1 VWKNGDLLT
10 DKKRAAQALAVVKS
24 WAEISLVTMDAPA
37 RRVVTEEGKEL
48 ARLCRTGR
56 LYDIEKWIAA
66 GKSLDIPV
74 DRHKAL
80 LRMAVETGFHSL
92 IELIAKH
99 ETNQDTKN
107 SALWDAISLKRLDLA
122 EVLIETG
129 AQVTGVP
136 FSEVL
141 LTWDPKI
148 MHFFLERGADPITE
162 RPFAVAFGAK
172 VRTAIR
178 TFLDC
183 KRMHPEHAEAL
194 QEQAN
199 IALRH
204 FCSKGD
210 MKWISLMLWL
220 KADPRSMGP
229 SLEKD
234 YTYDPECYTSA
245 FEQAA
250 YAGNVEVLKKLKP
263 EAGRDNLE
271 ALLHSTAVS
280 GRREAIHYLLEIGAK
295 PNDRPNGG
303 SSALESCLWRL
314 SWGRFNGYGEKK
326 LASKYDAS
334 DALECI
340 AELLAHG
347 AVWNP
352 GEPNNVTSLRR
363 TLCECEASVTVALLQ
378 LFRKYNACPA
388 ERVHKLLGTPRIREH
403 LSPEGSNIARLG
415 IRFAVE
421 SPGGRLRT
429 GSWKAS

>member
-1 VWKNGDLLT
+1 MSPDTV
-10 DKKRAAQALAVVKS
+10 
-24 WAEISLVTMDAPA
+24 DAPA
-37 RRVVTEEGKEL
+37 RRTVTEEGKEL

-66 GKSLDIPV
+66 GKSVDIPV
-74 DRHKAL
+74 DRHKTL
-80 LRMAVETGFHSL
+80 LRIAVETGFHSL

-107 SALWDAISLKRLDLA
+107 SALWDAISLKRLDIA
-122 EVLIETG
+122 EVLLENG

-141 LTWDPKI
+141 LSWDPKI
-148 MHFFLERGADPITE
+148 MRFFLERGADPIKD

-172 VRTAIR
+172 IRTAIR
-178 TFLDC
+178 AFLDC
-183 KRMHPEHAEAL
+183 KRMHPAHAEAL

-210 MKWISLMLWL
+210 MKWICLMLWL
-220 KADPRSMGP
+220 KADPRSRGP

-234 YTYDPECYTSA
+234 YTFDPECYTSGL
-245 FEQAA
+245 EQAA

-271 ALLHSTAVS
+271 ALLYSASVS
-280 GRREAIHYLLEIGAK
+280 GSKNAIRYLLEIGAK

-303 SSALESCLWRL
+303 SSAVETCLWRL
-314 SWGRFNGYGEKK
+314 SWGRFSGYGVKK
-326 LASKYDAS
+326 LASRYDCS

-352 GEPNNVTSLRR
+352 VEPSHINSLRR
-363 TLCECEASVTVALLQ
+363 TLCECEPAVTVALLQ

-403 LSPEGSNIARLG
+403 LSPEGGNIARLG

-421 SPGGRLRT
+421 SPGGSLRA

>member
-1 VWKNGDLLT
+1 
-10 DKKRAAQALAVVKS
+10 
-24 WAEISLVTMDAPA
+24 MDASA
-37 RRVVTEEGKEL
+37 RRAVTEEGKEL

-56 LYDIEKWIAA
+56 LYEVEKWIAA
-66 GKSLDIPV
+66 GKPLEIPV
-74 DRHKAL
+74 DKYKTL
-80 LRMAVETGFHSL
+80 LRIAIETGFHSL

-99 ETNQDTKN
+99 ETNQASKN
-107 SALWDAISLKRLDLA
+107 SALEDAVSLKRLDLV
-122 EVLIETG
+122 ELLIQNG

-148 MHFFLERGADPITE
+148 MRFFLDRGADPLTDK
-162 RPFAVAFGAK
+162 PFAVAFGAR

-178 TFLDC
+178 AFLDC
-183 KRMHPEHAEAL
+183 ERMHPEHAEVL

-220 KADPRSMGP
+220 KADPRAMGP
-229 SLEKD
+229 CLEKD
-234 YTYDPECYTSA
+234 YTFDPECYTSGL
-245 FEQAA
+245 EQAA

-263 EAGRDNLE
+263 DAGRDKLE
-271 ALLHSTAVS
+271 DLLHSAAVS
-280 GRREAIHYLLEIGAK
+280 GRKDAIHYLLEIGAK

-314 SWGRFNGYGEKK
+314 NWGRFNGYGEKK
-326 LASKYDAS
+326 LASRYDAS
-334 DALECI
+334 AALECI

-352 GEPNNVTSLRR
+352 GEPHNVTSLRR
-363 TLCECEASVTVALLQ
+363 TLCECEPAVTVALLQ

-421 SPGGRLRT
+421 SAVGRSRAT
-429 GSWKAS
+429 GWKMS